1 MRIMID
7 TNVLISA
14 ILFPNSY
21 PSQALQKVIE
31 KENLVFCPHILD
43 ELHLIFQRKFTDKIK
58 NLERFLSK
66 LSYELVYTPLVIEQD
81 RYPQIRDKADLPILV
96 SAILAELDII
106 ITGDK
111 DFLSLEIDKPIILTP
126 REFVDRY

>member
-31 KENLVFCPHILD
+31 KENLVLCPHIID
-43 ELHLIFQRKFTDKIK
+43 ELHIIFQRKFTDKIK

-66 LSYELVYTPLVIEQD
+66 LSYELVYTPLTIDED
-81 RYPQIRDKADLPILV
+81 RYPQIRDRADLPILV